1 MLQHLIYEW
10 ENEGLIGGVIRGNA
24 GIQRVLGENWEIYQQ
39 KNAYVR
45 MWKNQ

>member
-10 ENEGLIGGVIRGNA
+10 ENEGLIGGAIWGNA
-24 GIQRVLGENWEIYQQ
+24 GMKRVLGEKMGIYQQ